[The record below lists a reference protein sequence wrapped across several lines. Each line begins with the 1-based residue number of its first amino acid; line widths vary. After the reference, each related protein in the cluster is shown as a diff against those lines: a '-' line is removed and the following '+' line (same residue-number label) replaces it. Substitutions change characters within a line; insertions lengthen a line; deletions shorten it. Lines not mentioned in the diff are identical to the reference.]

1 MREVAN
7 ELIKRGLVETTPAA
21 SLQQGTTQSQRVF
34 VGTLRTHPQIAL
46 EGNAKAPTLI
56 IVGQVVSMRDKLA
69 WFKDSATLPNT
80 AELTG
85 TVQWK

>member
-7 ELIKRGLVETTPAA
+7 ELIKRGLIETTPA
-21 SLQQGTTQSQRVF
+21 QQGTTQSQRVF